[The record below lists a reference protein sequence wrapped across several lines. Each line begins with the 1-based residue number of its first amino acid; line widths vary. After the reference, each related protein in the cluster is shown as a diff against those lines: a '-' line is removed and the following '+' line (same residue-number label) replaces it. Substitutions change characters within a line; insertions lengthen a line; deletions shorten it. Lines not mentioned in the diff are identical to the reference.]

1 PSDLLR
7 RRPDVREAERRLA
20 AATARIGVATADLF
34 PRFNLT
40 GAFGFDSSQS
50 KNLFDWQSRYFAINP
65 GVSWPLLDWGRIRNN
80 IKVQNERQQQAL
92 TGYENVVQRAL
103 KEVEDALVNFQNEQ
117 MRRSALAEAV
127 EHGRKAFEL
136 AQLKYGNGL
145 IDFLTVLEVQRSL
158 FTAQDALARSDSAIR
173 TSLIA
178 LYKALG
184 GGWEWYHETLG
195 AHSQMKLPL

>member
-1 PSDLLR
+1 
-7 RRPDVREAERRLA
+7 
-20 AATARIGVATADLF
+20 
-34 PRFNLT
+34 
-40 GAFGFDSSQS
+40 
-50 KNLFDWQSRYFAINP
+50 
-65 GVSWPLLDWGRIRNN
+65 
-80 IKVQNERQQQAL
+80 
-92 TGYENVVQRAL
+92 
-103 KEVEDALVNFQNEQ
+103 
-117 MRRSALAEAV
+117 MRHAALAEAV
-127 EHGRKAFEL
+127 EHGRKAFDL

-184 GGWEWYHETLG
+184 GGWEWYNETLG